1 MQLWESLRRQGILS
15 IDDPKAALELFREYK
30 TLREGKPVIDV
41 RFLLK
46 GVLSLVSEKV
56 ELEKERMKGRWT

>member
-1 MQLWESLRRQGILS
+1 M
-15 IDDPKAALELFREYK
+15 
-30 TLREGKPVIDV
+30 IDV

-56 ELEKERMKGRWT
+56 ELEREVKRRWT